1 MAQPVCKY
9 DGEIARIDILVS
21 SDEVVFWFFA
31 RNHDPKS
38 YAEAFDVVKQP
49 FDLDTFI
56 ASKEAQGYV
65 TRRWNGGARLF
76 FGSPFPIRSKSEIFN
91 LRKRL
96 EDQMMR
102 NGGEHPAGYQV
113 HTLDLAYDL

>member
-1 MAQPVCKY
+1 MTEPVCRY
-9 DGEIARIDILVS
+9 GGEIARIDIVVS
-21 SDEVVFWFFA
+21 NDEVVFWFFA
-31 RNHDPKS
+31 RGHNPSD

-49 FDLDTFI
+49 FDLDAYI

-76 FGSPFPIRSKSEIFN
+76 LGKPFPIRGKNEIFH
-91 LRKRL
+91 LRRRL
-96 EDQMMR
+96 EEQARR

-113 HTLDLAYDL
+113 HALDLAYDL